1 MMNKP
6 QDVSVTRGESGV
18 EGTLVNGALHGG
30 ARIYAD
36 GVMLAI
42 LRYAHGRL
50 GGPATLLYPD
60 GTPSAQLNY
69 ADDKL
74 DGKAV
79 YYAQDGTVQCARC
92 AER

>member
-50 GGPATLLYPD
+50 GGPATLL
-60 GTPSAQLNY
+60 
-69 ADDKL
+69 
-74 DGKAV
+74 
-79 YYAQDGTVQCARC
+79 
-92 AER
+92 